1 MAYIGRDL
9 QYGVLDKQSFTA
21 NSSTTVFTLNSGVQN
36 AKSLLVSV
44 GAVIQEPDVAYT
56 ASGTTLTFTSAPTTG
71 DAVYV
76 IYLGKELSSASGR
89 DAITVETATS
99 AGATTLALGSS
110 PVNAQAIMVFLNG
123 VTQVPDSDYTVSGST
138 LTFTTA
144 PDSGMAIMVY
154 HIGKAAAMGVLAD
167 GSVTNPKIVT
177 MDAAKLTGSLPSSM
191 AADTTAIDQTIASL
205 GMHVAVADN
214 KASFNLPGVFIDQFE
229 SDTGILTETNVDRNT
244 ASEYVSSIQGGGLD
258 SNHVLVL
265 QSDTTNNSTTFTDIS
280 ANGHTMTAVGNAKHS
295 TTEKKIGASSIY
307 VDGSGDQVH
316 ASSAHSD
323 FSFGTGDFTIEG
335 WVRWTSSGTDKTFIV
350 NRNAAGSTHWY
361 TGWNTGYEM
370 HMSTGSAVL
379 LTSGVDFRAFV
390 NTWKHVAFVR
400 DNGTLRVYLDGVQKN
415 SVANTTN
422 FSANNAIRFGDGDTQ
437 GSQAMTGYLDG
448 MRISKVC
455 RYPDGTTFTPYT
467 TNISSAVT
475 SATGTLISTASTAP
489 SATTEASG
497 VMVYENSDGT
507 ATLGTDLKAYFSA
520 DDGANWTEAA
530 SYGST
535 INFNGAS
542 KKLVKL
548 GKTTGL
554 TSGTQMKLK
563 AEWANQATGTKVT
576 RLHGWAINY

>member
-89 DAITVETATS
+89 DDITVETATS

-123 VTQVPDSDYTVSGST
+123 VTQVPDTDYTVSGST

-205 GMHVAVADN
+205 GIHVAVADN

-244 ASEYVSSIQGGGLD
+244 ASEYVSSISIVPGPDTEWNYVTNNTPITFFGTSASPSNSSISGSTYTNLYNDSPGSQDFFWTSPSTNNQTGFYIDYGTDYPWTKLGLGKANVYADITSLKFLYSTTSQGTSTWTPLNWTGVTFG
-258 SNHVLVL
+258 SNYGNSTCADPNTFGTDGTFNWP
-265 QSDTTNNSTTFTDIS
+265 QATSSDTATAHYFDGFSEFTARYLRVEIISWANGANSNVGWSNFQPSYSTT
-280 ANGHTMTAVGNAKHS
+280 
-295 TTEKKIGASSIY
+295 
-307 VDGSGDQVH
+307 
-316 ASSAHSD
+316 
-323 FSFGTGDFTIEG
+323 
-335 WVRWTSSGTDKTFIV
+335 
-350 NRNAAGSTHWY
+350 
-361 TGWNTGYEM
+361 
-370 HMSTGSAVL
+370 
-379 LTSGVDFRAFV
+379 
-390 NTWKHVAFVR
+390 
-400 DNGTLRVYLDGVQKN
+400 
-415 SVANTTN
+415 TTN
-422 FSANNAIRFGDGDTQ
+422 VN
-437 GSQAMTGYLDG
+437 
-448 MRISKVC
+448 
-455 RYPDGTTFTPYT
+455 
-467 TNISSAVT
+467 
-475 SATGTLISTASTAP
+475 ATGTLISAASTAP
-489 SATTEASG
+489 STVSTVSG
-497 VMVYENSDGT
+497 VLVYEDATGT
-507 ATLGTDLKAYFSA
+507 STLGTDLKIYFSA
-520 DDGANWTEAA
+520 DNGSNWTEAS

-548 GKTTGL
+548 GKTTISN
-554 TSGTQMKLK
+554 TGTAIKIK
-563 AEWANQATGTKVT
+563 AEWANQSASKEA
-576 RLHGWAINY
+576 RLHGWAVNY